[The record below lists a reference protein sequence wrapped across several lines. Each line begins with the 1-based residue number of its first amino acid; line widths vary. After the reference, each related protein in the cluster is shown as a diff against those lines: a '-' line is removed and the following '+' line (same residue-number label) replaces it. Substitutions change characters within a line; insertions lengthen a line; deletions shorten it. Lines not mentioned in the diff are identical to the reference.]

1 MLLSKQRI
9 YIIYFETHC
18 QMLSKIAPGHMRTCS
33 ISFHCARTKSK
44 SAEIMLHKPS
54 NAKLME
60 KKQLNMAANIV
71 VLR

>member
-1 MLLSKQRI
+1 
-9 YIIYFETHC
+9 
-18 QMLSKIAPGHMRTCS
+18 MLSKIAPGHMRTCS

>member
-1 MLLSKQRI
+1 
-9 YIIYFETHC
+9 
-18 QMLSKIAPGHMRTCS
+18 MLSKIAPGHMRTCS

-54 NAKLME
+54 NAKLMKK